1 MNFRLM
7 ECEFGTMYHDR
18 LSLRCGGGIVA
29 LKWIAPHRSEIQINV
44 DWWNC
49 NVLTVEDPPRIVKK
63 CLLCFFFLILVSS
76 VKMWNYEGKLPVPFM
91 MKFWM
96 RSHKASRTS
105 QKKINQ
111 ADLTTIW
118 FNFEIVFV
126 IYVTYFQFKNYS
138 SGTVSPSPTRIEFQ
152 LQTIQCQNIVL
163 KL

>member
-49 NVLTVEDPPRIVKK
+49 NVLTVQDPPRIVKK
-63 CLLCFFFLILVSS
+63 SLFCFFFLFFVLVLRCGI
-76 VKMWNYEGKLPVPFM
+76 VKVSYQCRLWWSFECGHTRLQGL
-91 MKFWM
+91 
-96 RSHKASRTS
+96 HK
-105 QKKINQ
+105 KKINQ

-126 IYVTYFQFKNYS
+126 TYVTYFQF
-138 SGTVSPSPTRIEFQ
+138 
-152 LQTIQCQNIVL
+152 
-163 KL
+163 